1 MPLQPMITGARHMIS
16 AGHYLATEAGH
27 AVLEAGGNA
36 VDAGVA
42 AGIALGVVH
51 SDQVQC
57 SGVAP
62 MIIYLAERDEAVV
75 ISGLGGWPRAARL
88 EAFLGEHGGVIPLG
102 ILRTVVPAAPDA
114 WILALERYGTMSF
127 GDVAGAAIRYAREGF
142 TMHPVMAH
150 YIAKNAE
157 TYRRWPDN
165 AAIYLPQGRAPREGE
180 LFVQAD
186 LARSLQFMVDE
197 ERAAS
202 RGGRIAGLRAA
213 RDAFY
218 RGDLAAAMVR
228 YHAEHGGWLTA
239 RDLEDVPFRDRAPAL
254 DQLPRRRG
262 ALLRPVVPGAGPA
275 PDAVPARRRRS
286 RRARPQYPG
295 LRPSRRRGHEA
306 LLRRPRAL
314 LRRPALRA
322 RADGRAARAV
332 LRRRAPAPRAAG
344 DGVGRDAAG
353 RRRPGIRPAGRSGE
367 PTAVALGARRGEPRA
382 ARRHVLCLRRRPA
395 RQCAVRHAE
404 RRLLGEPGDPRP
416 RLLSLVA
423 RVAVL
428 GGARPSL
435 VRGARQAAAAH
446 AESGDGPATRPMG
459 DAVRRAGG
467 RSPAASHAPG
477 LSQSHRVRD
486 ERAGGGGGPALRHAQ
501 LSGQLRAASV
511 SPGPARPR
519 AGNRGNRRRGRSR
532 PAATESS
539 GSPISP
545 SGRPA
550 SARSRPTA
558 SEACS
563 TAEPTRAAP
572 PAPWAGEARGSAAR
586 IAPKAPGPHCSGTR
600 IPWSSGGRGGGRG
613 DGSV

>member
-88 EAFLGEHGGVIPLG
+88 ETFLGEHGGVIPLG

-165 AAIYLPQGRAPREGE
+165 AAIYLPQGRPPREGE

-239 RDLEDVPFRDRAPAL
+239 RDLEDYHSEIERPLSTCFRGVEVLSCGPWCQGPVLLQMLSLLADDDLAALGHNTPAYVHLVAEAMKLCFADRERYYGDPRFVHVPMDALLAPSYAAERRRL
-254 DQLPRRRG
+254 VRPETAWAEMPPAGDVAGLRPRRPLGRSD
-262 ALLRPVVPGAGPA
+262 RR
-275 PDAVPARRRRS
+275 RRRRS
-286 RRARPQYPG
+286 PRRV
-295 LRPSRRRGHEA
+295 
-306 LLRRPRAL
+306 PRCLETPPMSLSSTGTAM
-314 LRRPALRA
+314 PCP
-322 RADGRAARAV
+322 
-332 LRRRAPAPRAAG
+332 RRRATSRGRARLSPASASVPR
-344 DGVGRDAAG
+344 R
-353 RRRPGIRPAGRSGE
+353 AGRSPG
-367 PTAVALGARRGEPRA
+367 PCPAIPRAWRPASGRGSRRIRRWRSRRGRWVMPFGGPGGDLQPQAMLQVFLNHTVFGMSVQE
-382 ARRHVLCLRRRPA
+382 
-395 RQCAVRHAE
+395 AVEA
-404 RRLLGEPGDPRP
+404 
-416 RLLSLVA
+416 
-423 RVAVL
+423 
-428 GGARPSL
+428 
-435 VRGARQAAAAH
+435 
-446 AESGDGPATRPMG
+446 
-459 DAVRRAGG
+459 
-467 RSPAASHAPG
+467 
-477 LSQSHRVRD
+477 
-486 ERAGGGGGPALRHAQ
+486 PALRHAQ
-501 LSGQLRAASV
+501 LPGQLRTASV

-519 AGNRGNRRRGRSR
+519 AGNRGQRGQDARGQRPPSRVAPRSLHRDSRRLRDRRRPRARRAVRRSR
-532 PAATESS
+532 PA
-539 GSPISP
+539 P
-545 SGRPA
+545 SRPRHGLVNRAHGRPA
-550 SARSRPTA
+550 G
-558 SEACS
+558 C
-563 TAEPTRAAP
+563 
-572 PAPWAGEARGSAAR
+572 
-586 IAPKAPGPHCSGTR
+586 
-600 IPWSSGGRGGGRG
+600 
-613 DGSV
+613 